1 MHIQK
6 KIRVAI
12 LQFSCEDGAVE
23 KNFSKLEA
31 LLARLSQSPQLIL
44 LPEMWPSGFRVLDGK
59 RLLQET
65 EVALVRLAAYARKFK
80 SYIIGSHLSA
90 ASRGFYNSAS
100 VMDPR
105 GKTIASYHK
114 AHLFAL
120 GGEAKKFVAGDK
132 VLVMKTRLG
141 KMGLAICYDIRFPE
155 FIRKEVLAGAE
166 LICIPSAW
174 PLARIEHY
182 RVLLRARAIENQCFI
197 LSSNKVG
204 KNAEGIQYGGHSIA
218 LDPWG
223 NVVGELKSK
232 AGILELDL
240 DLNRVKDVRKQFPVL
255 SARRHKI
262 Y

>member
-1 MHIQK
+1 MQVK
-6 KIRVAI
+6 QKIRVAI
-12 LQFSCEDGAVE
+12 LQFSCEDAAVK
-23 KNFSKLEA
+23 KNFSKLEV
-31 LLARLSQSPQLIL
+31 LLGRLSKKPQLIL
-44 LPEMWPSGFRVLDGK
+44 LPEMWLSGFRVMNGEQ
-59 RLLQET
+59 LLQET
-65 EVALVRLAAYARKFK
+65 ENALENLAAYARKFK
-80 SYIIGSHLSA
+80 SYIVGSHLSA
-90 ASRGFYNSAS
+90 APRGFYNTAS
-100 VMDPR
+100 VMDPQ
-105 GKTIASYHK
+105 GKIVASYHK

-120 GGEAKKFVAGDK
+120 GGEAKKFIAGNK
-132 VLVMKTRLG
+132 ISVLQTRLG

-182 RVLLRARAIENQCFI
+182 RTLLRARAIENQCFI

-223 NVVGELKSK
+223 NVLGELKNK

-240 DLNRVKDVRKQFPVL
+240 DIKRVKEVRKQFPVL
-255 SARRHKI
+255 SARRQKI